1 VPTTN
6 VMARSRG
13 AYRTFLLGEAL
24 LLALLGGALVVFLA
38 DSQPHSAY
46 ALPHLKLV
54 LQTIGALAGGMVALL
69 AGVRFTTERRRF
81 DLLLCLGFFVA
92 SVSTAAFSIA
102 PAIAERDL
110 TLAEAWTGVV
120 TRLIAWVLIAAAPFA
135 HGRVAS
141 SRRTLGNWLAFLVLA
156 LMVIGGTM
164 PSIAQALPALAPDTA
179 TAPPALLTF
188 AYSLNAFLNLAAAV
202 GFGLRFRERLDD
214 LDRWLAFGAS
224 LMLFSSLH
232 LVFTPL
238 VGSVEVS
245 PGDFLRVLGY
255 GVFCVGVWRAIQS
268 AEFGRAVADERSR
281 LAREIHDG
289 LAQYLFA
296 LSTHATML
304 EQGGSAAELVPQ
316 IKRAARA
323 AQQEARFAVL
333 ALSSAGGS
341 APFDAALQR
350 YVELLTADC
359 ALDVALDVD
368 NRMRLEPDEQIELFR
383 IVQEGLENVLHH
395 AHARRAEVRI
405 GQCDGRR
412 VVTIVDDGEGFDDD
426 TRGDGHGLR
435 NIRARMGSIGAA
447 LTLRTSPGAGTALE
461 VTLRA

>member
-1 VPTTN
+1 
-6 VMARSRG
+6 MARTRD
-13 AYRTFLLGEAL
+13 AYHSWLLGEAL
-24 LLALLGGALVVFLA
+24 LLAVLGGALTVFLA
-38 DSQPHSAY
+38 YSQPHSAY

-54 LQTIGALAGGMVALL
+54 LQTAGALAGGLLALL
-69 AGVRFTTERRRF
+69 AGVRFATERRRF

-92 SVSTAAFSIA
+92 SVGTAAFGVA
-102 PAIAERDL
+102 PAVAETEL
-110 TLAEAWTGVV
+110 TRAEAWAGVL

-141 SRRTLGNWLAFLVLA
+141 SRRTLGNWLAFLVVA
-156 LMVIGGTM
+156 LMLIWAAM
-164 PSIAQALPALAPDTA
+164 HSIEESLPALAPSAA
-179 TAPPALLTF
+179 TTPPTLLTL
-188 AYSLNAFLNLAAAV
+188 AYSLNAVLNLVAVV

-289 LAQYLFA
+289 LAQSLFDV
-296 LSTHATML
+296 STHATML
-304 EQGGSAAELVPQ
+304 EQGGSAEELVPQ
-316 IKRAARA
+316 IKRAATA
-323 AQQEARFAVL
+323 AQQEARFAIL

-350 YVELLTADC
+350 YVELLTADGE
-359 ALDVALDVD
+359 LDVDLHID

-383 IVQEGLENVLHH
+383 IVQEGLENVRRH
-395 AHARRAEVRI
+395 AHATRAEVSI
-405 GQCDGRR
+405 GEVRGRR
-412 VVTIVDDGEGFDDD
+412 VVSIVDDGEGFDGDA
-426 TRGDGHGLR
+426 RGDGQRL
-435 NIRARMGSIGAA
+435 AQA
-447 LTLRTSPGAGTALE
+447 
-461 VTLRA
+461 

>member
-1 VPTTN
+1 
-6 VMARSRG
+6 MARTRD
-13 AYRTFLLGEAL
+13 AYHSWLLGEAL
-24 LLALLGGALVVFLA
+24 LLAVLGGALAVFLA
-38 DSQPHSAY
+38 YSQPHSAY

-54 LQTIGALAGGMVALL
+54 LQTAGALAGGLLALL
-69 AGVRFTTERRRF
+69 AGVRFATERRRF

-92 SVSTAAFSIA
+92 SVGTVAFSVA
-102 PAIAERDL
+102 PAIAEQDL
-110 TLAEAWTGVV
+110 TRAEAWAGVA

-156 LMVIGGTM
+156 LMLIWLAMHSVEE
-164 PSIAQALPALAPDTA
+164 ALPALAPNAVT
-179 TAPPALLTF
+179 TPPALLTF
-188 AYSLNAFLNLAAAV
+188 AYSLNAFLNLAAVV

-238 VGSVEVS
+238 VGNVEVS

-255 GVFCVGVWRAIQS
+255 GVFCVGVWRAIQA

-296 LSTHATML
+296 VSTHATML
-304 EQGGSAAELVPQ
+304 EQGGAADELVPQ
-316 IKRAARA
+316 IRRAATA
-323 AQQEARFAVL
+323 AQQEARFAIL

-350 YVELLTADC
+350 YVELLTADG
-359 ALDVALDVD
+359 ALDVDLHID

-383 IVQEGLENVLHH
+383 IVQEGLANVRRH

-412 VVTIVDDGEGFDDD
+412 VVTIVDDGEGFDRDAH
-426 TRGDGHGLR
+426 GDGQGLR
-435 NIRARMGSIGAA
+435 NIRARIGSIGAA
-447 LTLRTSPGAGTALE
+447 LALRTSPGSGTALE
-461 VTLRA
+461 VTLRT